1 VAAGPGAGDAQIA
14 DRPALRTIV
23 LRDRLLSPY
32 QHGSSPVHGWSPG
45 FKLGAALAIVLLVVL
60 LPRGAWVAYAAV
72 AAALLAIAFAARVD
86 QRQLALR
93 VLLIEPFMIGIA
105 LMALLRPG
113 GMQVF
118 LSIVAKSTLC
128 LATMVLLT
136 ATTRFSDLL
145 AVLWRMRVPSLLVTT
160 LALMHRYLFVLL
172 EESER
177 MQRARR
183 SRTFVRS
190 RAGAWRGGAQV
201 AGLLFVRAAE
211 RAERVYLA
219 MCARGWKS

>member
-1 VAAGPGAGDAQIA
+1 M
-14 DRPALRTIV
+14 

-32 QHGSSPVHGWSPG
+32 QHGSSRVHGGSPG
-45 FKLGAALAIVLLVVL
+45 LKLAAVLACVLLVVL
-60 LPRGAWVAYAAV
+60 LPHGAWLAYAAV
-72 AAALLAIAFAARVD
+72 AAGLLAVALAARAD
-86 QRQLALR
+86 LRTLALR
-93 VLLIEPFMIGIA
+93 VLLVEPFVVGIA
-105 LMALLRPG
+105 VLALLRPG
-113 GMQVF
+113 GLPLF

-128 LATMVLLT
+128 LAAMVLLT

-145 AVLWRMRVPSLLVTT
+145 GVMWRLRVPALLVTT

-172 EESER
+172 EESGR

-183 SRTFVRS
+183 SRTFVPG
-190 RAGAWRGGAQV
+190 RARAWRGAAEV
-201 AGLLFVRAAE
+201 AGLLFVRASE

>member
-1 VAAGPGAGDAQIA
+1 MAAG
-14 DRPALRTIV
+14 ALAFDPLAARSALSLVV

-32 QHGSSPVHGWSPG
+32 QHGASRVHRGSPG
-45 FKLGAALAIVLLVVL
+45 RKLAAALAFVLLVVL
-60 LPRGAWVAYAAV
+60 LPHGSWIAYGVFAAGLLAV
-72 AAALLAIAFAARVD
+72 ALAARAD
-86 QRQLALR
+86 LRTLALR
-93 VLLIEPFMIGIA
+93 VLLVEPLVVGVA
-105 LMALLRPG
+105 LLALLRPG
-113 GMQVF
+113 GLTLF

-128 LATMVLLT
+128 LAAMVLLT

-145 AVLWRMRVPSLLVTT
+145 GVLWRMRVPALLVTT

-172 EESER
+172 DESGR

-183 SRTFVRS
+183 SRTFVPG
-190 RAGAWRGGAQV
+190 RASAWRGGADV
-201 AGLLFVRAAE
+201 AGLLFVRASE

>member
-1 VAAGPGAGDAQIA
+1 MAAGEGTHGTPAVL
-14 DRPALRTIV
+14 RPALSRDV

-32 QHGSSPVHGWSPG
+32 QHGASRVHGSSPGL
-45 FKLGAALAIVLLVVL
+45 KLSVALASVLLVVL
-60 LPRGAWVAYAAV
+60 LPHGSWDAYCAIAAGLCAVAV
-72 AAALLAIAFAARVD
+72 AARVHL
-86 QRQLALR
+86 RTLALR
-93 VLLIEPFMIGIA
+93 VLLVEPFVIGIA
-105 LMALLRPG
+105 LLALLRPG
-113 GMQVF
+113 GLPLF

-128 LATMVLLT
+128 LAAMVLLT

-145 AVLWRMRVPSLLVTT
+145 GVMWRMRVPALLVTT

-183 SRTFVRS
+183 SRTFVSGRV
-190 RAGAWRGGAQV
+190 GAWRRGAEV
-201 AGLLFVRAAE
+201 AGLLFVRASE

-219 MCARGWKS
+219 MCARGWRS

>member
-1 VAAGPGAGDAQIA
+1 
-14 DRPALRTIV
+14 V

-32 QHGSSPVHGWSPG
+32 EHGESRVHGSAPG
-45 FKLGAALAIVLLVVL
+45 LKLAAALGCILLVVW
-60 LPRGAWVAYAAV
+60 LPHGSWAAYAALGAGLTAVAV
-72 AAALLAIAFAARVD
+72 AARAELRT
-86 QRQLALR
+86 LALR
-93 VLLIEPFMIGIA
+93 VLLVEPFVIGIA
-105 LMALLRPG
+105 LLVLLRPG
-113 GMQVF
+113 GLPLF

-145 AVLWRMRVPSLLVTT
+145 GVMWRMRVPALLVTT

-183 SRTFVRS
+183 SRTFVTGRI
-190 RAGAWRGGAQV
+190 GAWRRGADV
-201 AGLLFVRAAE
+201 AGLLFVRASE

-219 MCARGWKS
+219 MCARGWRS